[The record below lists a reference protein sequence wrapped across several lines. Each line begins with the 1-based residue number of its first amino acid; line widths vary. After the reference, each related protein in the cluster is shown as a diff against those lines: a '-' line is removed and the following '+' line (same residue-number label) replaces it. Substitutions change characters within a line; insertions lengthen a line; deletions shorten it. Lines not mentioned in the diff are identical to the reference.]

1 MAQGNIHIGLTA
13 EDLRARLHILTALLI
28 VFGLTAL
35 YSISDNP
42 LSIESSFMRQFIFM
56 ILSFI
61 VYLILRRVS
70 LKAFHDN
77 STMIFLFTIG
87 LCLVPFFL
95 PRVEYTYRWIDLG
108 FMTIQPSEYLKIG
121 VIIAIAKYLSNHQLE
136 MKTKSIVVIPGLL
149 TLFGAAIVLR
159 QPDLGTAAIV
169 CAPLI
174 PMLLWAGVNGFVL
187 FLIIAPIITIIAAS
201 NSIAFSI
208 WAVIM
213 LLCFLLARPG
223 VVPGSILYFSNIFAG
238 LLTPFAWNILTEYQ
252 KQRVL
257 TFLNP
262 DLDPMGSAYHI
273 IQSVT
278 AIGSGGFFGKG
289 FEQGSQTQLKF
300 LPVQESDFIL
310 SVIAEEFGFLGIM
323 IVMAVFFLFIKTLLD
338 IAFKCSD
345 YFSSIVIIG
354 LASIF
359 LSHLFVNSAM
369 TVGLIPVKG
378 LPLPFVSAGG
388 SFLLSCFIMLAL
400 ITNLSE
406 NS

>member
-1 MAQGNIHIGLTA
+1 MVQSNVYIGLTVK
-13 EDLRARLHILTALLI
+13 DLRQRLHILTGLLI
-28 VFGLTAL
+28 IFGLTAL

-42 LSIESSFMRQFIFM
+42 LSIGSSFTRQSIFM
-56 ILSFI
+56 MFSFI
-61 VYLILRRVS
+61 IYLFIRRIP
-70 LKAFHDN
+70 LKVIHDN
-77 STMIFLFTIG
+77 STIVFLFSIG
-87 LCLVPFFL
+87 LCFIPFFL
-95 PRVEYTYRWIDLG
+95 PKVEYTYRWIDLG

-136 MKTKSIVVIPGLL
+136 MKKKSIIIVPGLL
-149 TLFGAAIVLR
+149 TLFAAIIVLR
-159 QPDLGTAAIV
+159 QPDLGTAAII

-187 FLIIAPIITIIAAS
+187 FLIIAQIIKFIAAY
-201 NSIAFSI
+201 NSILFSV

-213 LLCFLLARPG
+213 LLCFLLARPD
-223 VVPGSILYFSNIFAG
+223 VVSGFILYFANIFTG
-238 LLTPFAWNILTEYQ
+238 LLTPFAWNLLTDYQ

-300 LPVQESDFIL
+300 LPVQDSDFIL

-323 IVMAVFFLFIKTLLD
+323 VIMAIFFLFIKTLLD

-345 YFSSIVIIG
+345 YFSSILIIG

-359 LSHLFVNSAM
+359 LSHLFVNAAM

-388 SFLLSCFIMLAL
+388 SFLLSCFIMLGL
-400 ITNLSE
+400 VSNLSE